1 MEPNTDFS
9 EIEALRNGFAWDK
22 EAAGYVCLECGAF
35 FAQGEVFPSGSRF
48 FEARKAVAEHVKTH
62 GDRLERLMESGS
74 RYTGLTGNQK
84 ELFRRLRAGLSDAE
98 IAAQMGVAL
107 STVRHQRFVF
117 REKARQAQMYL
128 AMYELLPE
136 RERSGRDAL
145 QPLHRGAKMVD
156 DRYASTEAER
166 EETLK
171 SAFESLDPLRLR
183 FFPAREKRKLHVLSR
198 IAEEFQE
205 GRRYSEQEINAV
217 LKAVFHDFATL
228 RRYLIEYGFLERT
241 VDCREYWRK

>member
-1 MEPNTDFS
+1 
-9 EIEALRNGFAWDK
+9 
-22 EAAGYVCLECGAF
+22 
-35 FAQGEVFPSGSRF
+35 
-48 FEARKAVAEHVKTH
+48 
-62 GDRLERLMESGS
+62 
-74 RYTGLTGNQK
+74 
-84 ELFRRLRAGLSDAE
+84 
-98 IAAQMGVAL
+98 
-107 STVRHQRFVF
+107 
-117 REKARQAQMYL
+117 
-128 AMYELLPE
+128 
-136 RERSGRDAL
+136 
-145 QPLHRGAKMVD
+145 MVD